1 MRNNEKKT
9 DNKAV
14 NKYDSYVMTQE
25 KNKPKN
31 FSKTLYRFINHMKPQ
46 WGWLVCV
53 IICGVVGTAMSTVG
67 PLLLGNVID
76 AIQKQVEIKLGLVA
90 GTVNMGSIAT
100 VLLTVLGVY
109 AVSSIMT
116 YFQWDI
122 MAKVTQDVIKSLRK
136 KVNDKLSRIPLR
148 FFDSHPRGEIMSCMI
163 NDADNI
169 SLNLQNNILMTI
181 SSVVTFFGILVI
193 MFIVSWKMTLTTL
206 SVLPLSAVAALI
218 LVKKSRGHFR
228 AQWKKTGEVNRHM
241 EEMYTGHDIVKSFSY
256 ENKAIEEFDEINES
270 LYESSRKAQFIT
282 GTVMPCLSFVNN
294 IGYVLICVVGSI
306 LVMKNQIS
314 IGIIISFVTYSKLF
328 TQPLVDMANIMNSVQ
343 SSLAS
348 AERIFEVL
356 DEKEESFEK
365 EQEPEKNVKG
375 IVEFKNVD
383 FSYSKDN
390 PLIKDFNLTVKPGQ
404 VVAIVGHTGAGKTT
418 IVNLLMRF
426 YEVDNGKI
434 KIDGKDIRRIT
445 RKNLRKIYGMVLQ
458 DTWLFN
464 GTIRENIAYSKT
476 KATDEEIYE
485 AAKSACVHDFI
496 MSLPQGYDTVVD
508 EDASNIS
515 QGQKQLITI
524 ARTILS
530 DPSILILDEATSSV
544 DTKTER
550 KVQSAMNA
558 LMNGKTSFVI
568 AHRLSTIREADIIIV
583 MDNGAIIESG
593 NHDELMEKNGAYYNL
608 YMTQYSSLQ

>member
-1 MRNNEKKT
+1 MRNKKKT
-9 DNKAV
+9 EKVNV
-14 NKYDSYVMTQE
+14 NKYDSYVLSQE

-31 FSKTLYRFINHMKPQ
+31 FSRTLKRFILHTKPQ
-46 WGWLVCV
+46 WGWLVGV
-53 IICGVVGTAMSTVG
+53 ILCGIVGTAMSTVG

-76 AIQKQVEIKLGLVA
+76 TIQKQVEIKLGLVA
-90 GTVNMGSIAT
+90 GSVNMTSIVM

-109 AVSSIMT
+109 AVSSVMT

-122 MAKVTQDVIKSLRK
+122 MAKVTQDVIKALRK
-136 KVNDKLSRIPLR
+136 KVNDKLSRMPLS
-148 FFDSHPRGEIMSCMI
+148 FFDSNSRGEIMSRMV

-169 SLNLQNNILMTI
+169 GLNLQNNILQTI
-181 SSVVTFFGILVI
+181 SSVVTFFGILAI
-193 MFIVSWKMTLTTL
+193 MFIVSWEMTLTTL

-218 LVKKSRGHFR
+218 LVKKSRVHFR

-241 EEMYTGHDIVKSFSY
+241 EEMYTGHEIVKSFSY
-256 ENKAIEEFDEINES
+256 EDKAIEEFDSINEN
-270 LYESSRKAQFIT
+270 LYQSSRKAQFIT
-282 GTVMPCLSFVNN
+282 GTVMPCLNFVSNL
-294 IGYVLICVVGSI
+294 GYVLICIVGSI
-306 LVMKNQIS
+306 LVMRQQIT

-328 TQPLVDMANIMNSVQ
+328 TQPLVDMANIMNNVQ

-356 DEKEESFEK
+356 DEKEEFFEK
-365 EQEPEKNVKG
+365 EQKPEKDIKG
-375 IVEFKNVD
+375 VVEFENVD

-390 PLIKDFNLTVKPGQ
+390 PLIESFNLKVDPGKT
-404 VVAIVGHTGAGKTT
+404 VAIVGHTGAGKTT

-426 YEVDNGKI
+426 YEVDKGKI
-434 KIDGKDIRRIT
+434 RIDGKDIRRIT

-496 MSLPQGYDTVVD
+496 MSLPDGYDTVVD
-508 EDASNIS
+508 EEATNIS

-530 DPSILILDEATSSV
+530 DPSVLILDEATSSV

-550 KVQSAMNA
+550 KLQSAMNA
-558 LMNGKTSFVI
+558 LMKDKTSFVI

-583 MDNGAIIESG
+583 MHNGAIVESG
-593 NHDELMEKNGAYYNL
+593 NHEELMKKNGAYHNL

>member
-1 MRNNEKKT
+1 
-9 DNKAV
+9 
-14 NKYDSYVMTQE
+14 
-25 KNKPKN
+25 
-31 FSKTLYRFINHMKPQ
+31 MKPQ
-46 WGWLVCV
+46 WGWLVGV
-53 IICGVVGTAMSTVG
+53 ILCGIVGTAMSTVG

-76 AIQKQVEIKLGLVA
+76 TIQKQVEIKLGLVA
-90 GTVNMGSIAT
+90 GSVNMTSIVT

-109 AVSSIMT
+109 AVSSVMT

-122 MAKVTQDVIKSLRK
+122 MAKVTQDVIKALRK
-136 KVNDKLSRIPLR
+136 KVNDKLSRMPLS
-148 FFDSHPRGEIMSCMI
+148 FFDSNSRGEIMSRMV

-169 SLNLQNNILMTI
+169 GLNLQNNILQTI
-181 SSVVTFFGILVI
+181 SSLVTFFGILAI
-193 MFIVSWKMTLTTL
+193 MFIVSWEMTLTTL
-206 SVLPLSAVAALI
+206 SVLPLSAVVALI
-218 LVKKSRGHFR
+218 LVKKSRVHFR

-241 EEMYTGHDIVKSFSY
+241 EEMYTGHEIVKSFSY
-256 ENKAIEEFDEINES
+256 EDKAIEEFDSINEN
-270 LYESSRKAQFIT
+270 LYQSSRKAQFIT
-282 GTVMPCLSFVNN
+282 GTVMPCLNFVSNL
-294 IGYVLICVVGSI
+294 GYVLICIVGSI
-306 LVMKNQIS
+306 LVMRQQIT

-328 TQPLVDMANIMNSVQ
+328 TQPLVDMANIMNNVQ

-365 EQEPEKNVKG
+365 EQKPEKDIKG
-375 IVEFKNVD
+375 VVEFENVD

-390 PLIKDFNLTVKPGQ
+390 PLIERFNLKVDPGQ
-404 VVAIVGHTGAGKTT
+404 TVAIVGHTGAGKTT

-426 YEVDNGKI
+426 YEVDKGKI
-434 KIDGKDIRRIT
+434 RIDGKDIRRIT

-496 MSLPQGYDTVVD
+496 MSLPDGYDTVVD
-508 EDASNIS
+508 EEATNIS

-530 DPSILILDEATSSV
+530 DPSVLILDEATSSV

-550 KVQSAMNA
+550 KLQSAMNA
-558 LMNGKTSFVI
+558 LMKDKTSFVI

-583 MDNGAIIESG
+583 MHNGAIVESG
-593 NHDELMEKNGAYYNL
+593 NHEELMKKNGAYHNL

>member
-1 MRNNEKKT
+1 MRNKKKT
-9 DNKAV
+9 EKVNV
-14 NKYDSYVMTQE
+14 NKYDFYVLSQE

-31 FSKTLYRFINHMKPQ
+31 FSQTLKRFILHMKPQ
-46 WGWLVCV
+46 WGWLVGV
-53 IICGVVGTAMSTVG
+53 ILCGIVGTAMSTVG

-76 AIQKQVEIKLGLVA
+76 TIQKQVEIKLGLVA
-90 GTVNMGSIAT
+90 GSVNMTSIVM

-109 AVSSIMT
+109 AVSSVMT

-136 KVNDKLSRIPLR
+136 KVNDKLSRMPLS
-148 FFDSHPRGEIMSCMI
+148 FFDSNSRGEIMSRMV

-169 SLNLQNNILMTI
+169 GLNLQNNILQTI
-181 SSVVTFFGILVI
+181 SSVVTFFGILAI
-193 MFIVSWKMTLTTL
+193 MFIVSWEMTLTTL

-218 LVKKSRGHFR
+218 LVKKSRVHFR

-241 EEMYTGHDIVKSFSY
+241 EEMYTGHEIVKSFSY
-256 ENKAIEEFDEINES
+256 EDKAIEEFDSINEN
-270 LYESSRKAQFIT
+270 LYQSSRKAQFIT
-282 GTVMPCLSFVNN
+282 GTVMPCLNFVSNL
-294 IGYVLICVVGSI
+294 GYVLICIVGSI
-306 LVMKNQIS
+306 LVMRQQIT

-328 TQPLVDMANIMNSVQ
+328 TQPLVDMANIMNNVQ

-356 DEKEESFEK
+356 DEKEEFFEK
-365 EQEPEKNVKG
+365 EQKPEKDIKG
-375 IVEFKNVD
+375 VVEFENVD

-390 PLIKDFNLTVKPGQ
+390 PLIESFNLKVDPGKT
-404 VVAIVGHTGAGKTT
+404 VAIVGHTGAGKTT

-426 YEVDNGKI
+426 YEVDKGKI
-434 KIDGKDIRRIT
+434 RIDGKDIRRIT

-496 MSLPQGYDTVVD
+496 MSLPDGYDTVVD
-508 EDASNIS
+508 EEATNIS

-530 DPSILILDEATSSV
+530 DPSVLILDEATSSV

-558 LMNGKTSFVI
+558 LMKDKTSFVI

-583 MDNGAIIESG
+583 MQNGAIVESG
-593 NHDELMEKNGAYYNL
+593 NHEELMKKNGAYHNL